1 MAEPI
6 WVLLEAVKAIHNR
19 QIAEHGGTTGVRDSE
34 LLESALAKPK
44 NIYLYSK
51 SQSSIPS
58 LASAYAYAI
67 SKNHPFL
74 DGNKRVALVV
84 SIAFMKLNG
93 WRVVASQEI
102 LYTTFWNL
110 AAGKISED
118 ELLLW
123 FESVSKSDT
132 F

>member
-19 QIAEHGGTTGVRDSE
+19 QIAEHGGTIGVRDSE

>member
-1 MAEPI
+1 MTEPI
-6 WVLLEAVKAIHNR
+6 WVLIESVKAIHNR

-84 SIAFMKLNG
+84 SIAF
-93 WRVVASQEI
+93 I
-102 LYTTFWNL
+102 
-110 AAGKISED
+110 D

>member
-51 SQSSIPS
+51 SKSSIPS
-58 LASAYAYAI
+58 LASSYAYAI

-93 WRVVASQEI
+93 WRILASQEI

-118 ELLLW
+118 ELLHW

>member
-123 FESVSKSDT
+123 FDSVSKSDT

>member
-102 LYTTFWNL
+102 LYTIFWNL

-132 F
+132 I

>member
-1 MAEPI
+1 MTEPI
-6 WVLLEAVKAIHNR
+6 WVLTESVKAIHNR

-132 F
+132 I

>member
-93 WRVVASQEI
+93 WRVVASQET

-110 AAGKISED
+110 AAEKISED

>member
-93 WRVVASQEI
+93 WRVVASQET

>member
-1 MAEPI
+1 MTEPI
-6 WVLLEAVKAIHNR
+6 WVLIESVKAIHNR
-19 QIAEHGGTTGVRDSE
+19 QIAEHGGTTGVRVSE

-93 WRVVASQEI
+93 WRILASQEI

-118 ELLLW
+118 ELLIW

>member
-1 MAEPI
+1 
-6 WVLLEAVKAIHNR
+6 
-19 QIAEHGGTTGVRDSE
+19 
-34 LLESALAKPK
+34 
-44 NIYLYSK
+44 
-51 SQSSIPS
+51 

-67 SKNHPFL
+67 TKNHPFL

>member
-6 WVLLEAVKAIHNR
+6 WVLLESVKAIHKR

-93 WRVVASQEI
+93 WRVMASQEI

>member
-93 WRVVASQEI
+93 WRVMASQEI

-132 F
+132 I

>member
-1 MAEPI
+1 MTEPI
-6 WVLLEAVKAIHNR
+6 WVLLESVKAIHNR

-44 NIYLYSK
+44 NIYLHSK

-58 LASAYAYAI
+58 LDSAYAYAI

-84 SIAFMKLNG
+84 SIAFIKLNG

>member
-58 LASAYAYAI
+58 LASAYACAI
-67 SKNHPFL
+67 TKNHPFL

>member
-1 MAEPI
+1 MTEPI
-6 WVLLEAVKAIHNR
+6 WVLIESVKAIHNR

-93 WRVVASQEI
+93 WRVMASQEI

>member
-6 WVLLEAVKAIHNR
+6 WVLSESVKAIHNR
-19 QIAEHGGTTGVRDSE
+19 QIAEHGGTTGVRVSE

-44 NIYLYSK
+44 NIYPYSK

-93 WRVVASQEI
+93 WRVMASQEI

-132 F
+132 I

>member
-34 LLESALAKPK
+34 LLKSALAKPK

-84 SIAFMKLNG
+84 SIAFMKLNS

>member
-51 SQSSIPS
+51 SKSSIPS

-93 WRVVASQEI
+93 WRVMASQEI

>member
-93 WRVVASQEI
+93 WRVMASQEI

>member
-1 MAEPI
+1 MTEPI
-6 WVLLEAVKAIHNR
+6 WVLIESVKAIHNR

>member
-67 SKNHPFL
+67 TKNHPFL

>member
-1 MAEPI
+1 MTEPI
-6 WVLLEAVKAIHNR
+6 WVLIESVKAIHNR

-93 WRVVASQEI
+93 WRVVASQET

-110 AAGKISED
+110 AAEKISED